1 MNIKLNKLT
10 DKITAIIVFIV
21 VTELAIGVALG
32 ISCMFDYHF
41 YASDRNTYAI
51 LETCRVK
58 SESDIEE
65 IVEYCKLYTY
75 EQEGVKLS
83 QLDQNILDR
92 YRINFAEKNTNIRF
106 TAMQVG
112 SDTIL
117 TNKLSSVQEEYIYET
132 YVEIED
138 FLKDGTKSVTAIK
151 LSILSDLSA
160 PDDYRMASRLIS
172 IALFFRYP
180 LIVIFCVFVLLALFI
195 LGVIMNSVSV
205 PDDESKRRFIDK
217 IPLDILAFLVF
228 FIFAFLGMLVAL
240 TNLAEV
246 KSDNIVLWNAIIM
259 IIAFFVSIFAL
270 VFNISVATRIKQGH
284 VFRNT
289 FVFRTLVRIRK
300 RLGKKNEGY
309 FKVPFIGKAFITVG
323 VTSVFEII
331 VALVFIYQ
339 YFTNETGL
347 LEDFNF
353 MHFILIWAATRVILI
368 PIFYMIASNI
378 SQIRE
383 SGQRI
388 AEGDLQYDIESN
400 KMFGDFRKIGGDLTK
415 IKDEII
421 KAVDAKNKSL
431 MVRDELITNLSH
443 DIKTP
448 LTSIVNYADLLKTGN
463 CSEEDF
469 NDYLQIIGNQSH
481 KLKKL
486 LESLIEVSKLTT
498 GDVAI
503 NLEPLDIVMFTGQ
516 MICEFEDRFETSDLS
531 VISDFD
537 FDSKSVSADP
547 DQLMRVFENLFSN
560 AIKYAKPGTRVF
572 VKVFK
577 NNDEKTSVSVSNV
590 SKEIIGK
597 DSQALLQRFSR
608 GDSSRHTEGYG
619 LGLSIA
625 KTLIEFQGG
634 TFDISI
640 DGDLFKTI
648 FTLNNATEVK
658 ADEIEEII

>member
-1 MNIKLNKLT
+1 
-10 DKITAIIVFIV
+10 
-21 VTELAIGVALG
+21 
-32 ISCMFDYHF
+32 
-41 YASDRNTYAI
+41 
-51 LETCRVK
+51 
-58 SESDIEE
+58 
-65 IVEYCKLYTY
+65 
-75 EQEGVKLS
+75 
-83 QLDQNILDR
+83 
-92 YRINFAEKNTNIRF
+92 
-106 TAMQVG
+106 MQVG

>member
-300 RLGKKNEGY
+300 KLGKKNEGY

-331 VALVFIYQ
+331 VALIFIYQ

-353 MHFILIWAATRVILI
+353 MHFILIWAATRAILI

-448 LTSIVNYADLLKTGN
+448 LTSIVNYADLLKSGN

-597 DSQALLQRFSR
+597 DGQALLQRFSR